1 MKKYELIETQSI
13 QHCGVTLYR
22 IKALIDFS
30 DVKAGQVGGYV
41 ENEENLSQKGEAWV
55 YGEARVYGNAC
66 VYGEARVSGD
76 AQVYDQARV
85 YDSAQVCW
93 NARVYGNA
101 CVYGEARVYGKAR
114 VYDSA
119 QVYGEARVSVD
130 AEVYGDAR
138 VYDSAQVYWNACV
151 YDSAQVYGE
160 ARISGNADIKNETDY
175 ILFKNNWSS
184 GRFFT
189 YTKSNRMWRVGC
201 FHGTGD
207 ELVKK
212 AYKDSQ
218 SSGDHYKLY
227 VELVEKMEEIENG

>member
-41 ENEENLSQKGEAWV
+41 ENEENLSQKGEAW
-55 YGEARVYGNAC
+55 
-66 VYGEARVSGD
+66 
-76 AQVYDQARV
+76 
-85 YDSAQVCW
+85 
-93 NARVYGNA
+93 
-101 CVYGEARVYGKAR
+101 VYGEARVYGKAR

>member
-85 YDSAQVCW
+85 C
-93 NARVYGNA
+93 
-101 CVYGEARVYGKAR
+101 GEAR
-114 VYDSA
+114 
-119 QVYGEARVSVD
+119 
-130 AEVYGDAR
+130 
-138 VYDSAQVYWNACV
+138 V